1 MGVIHMKKGL
11 LVMST
16 VMLFALAGCG
26 ADSASKKI
34 DNNSTKATA
43 KTGNQ
48 QTKSSSTSTGSNSSS
63 TASKSADDPWTY
75 YNNATWSDDF
85 NGLKMQVEKVVVTD
99 KAPEEADLTKKDAS
113 AVGVRFKMENTTQGK
128 FTAYPDQAVLVT
140 STGEQ
145 IEAPSMFAS
154 DHLGGEIDLGVVKEG
169 NVIWYLQ
176 RGHAADIQWV
186 KLKFNVHVG
195 GEDQLDG
202 QTKTEEFTINLK

>member
-1 MGVIHMKKGL
+1 MKKGL
-11 LVMST
+11 VVMSA
-16 VMLFALAGCG
+16 VLLFALAGCG
-26 ADSASKKI
+26 ADSSSKKI
-34 DNNSTKATA
+34 DDNSTKTAA
-43 KTGNQ
+43 KTGEQ
-48 QTKSSSTSTGSNSSS
+48 QTKAPSTNTSSNSS
-63 TASKSADDPWTY
+63 TTSKSTNADDPWTY

-99 KAPEEADLTKKDAS
+99 KAPEESDMTKKDAS

-145 IEAPSMFAS
+145 IDMPSMLAS
-154 DHLGGEIDLGVVKEG
+154 DNLGGEIDLGVVKEG